1 MSGLAPIFVGGTGR
15 SGTTIVARLL
25 AEQPGYIL
33 VPIELRVHAAP
44 GGLADLLEGRV
55 ELEWFVARLRDFW
68 YERRSASGE
77 PGGLARI
84 CPRERFDV
92 AVDEF
97 AKGFG
102 SDPLGAAEVFVHR
115 TVAPVMEA
123 SEASGWVEMTP
134 HNSAAASTLAR
145 VFPQARFV
153 HVTRCGLDVA
163 TSLRDTDWAPD
174 DVRDCLLWWEDRLL
188 ASHRGMTGVPRA
200 RCHTVGLEELVGPE
214 RDSAHTALV
223 KGLSLPESRAMEV
236 FLEAR
241 MTADRAGVGRWRDP
255 GDPGDPDARALCEV
269 HRHATRRLTRAGI
282 GQRRSPPPSPAAGR
296 SLALRSRLVRLR
308 WRLWRR
314 RAWSWRRPAWRR
326 WAARARARVAGWR

>member
-1 MSGLAPIFVGGTGR
+1 VSGLAPIFVGGTGR

-25 AEQPGYIL
+25 AEQPGYML

-92 AVDEF
+92 AGDEF

-123 SEASGWVEMTP
+123 SEASGWVEMTSQ
-134 HNSAAASTLAR
+134 NAAAASTLAR
-145 VFPQARFV
+145 VFPHARSS
-153 HVTRCGLDVA
+153 T
-163 TSLRDTDWAPD
+163 
-174 DVRDCLLWWEDRLL
+174 
-188 ASHRGMTGVPRA
+188 
-200 RCHTVGLEELVGPE
+200 
-214 RDSAHTALV
+214 
-223 KGLSLPESRAMEV
+223 
-236 FLEAR
+236 
-241 MTADRAGVGRWRDP
+241 
-255 GDPGDPDARALCEV
+255 
-269 HRHATRRLTRAGI
+269 
-282 GQRRSPPPSPAAGR
+282 SPAAAWMSLHRCATRTVRPTTCATACCGGR
-296 SLALRSRLVRLR
+296 IGCSRPIG
-308 WRLWRR
+308 
-314 RAWSWRRPAWRR
+314 AWPAY
-326 WAARARARVAGWR
+326 RARGVTPSGSRSSRAPNATAPTRLS